1 MRNIS
6 LFCLNHPL
14 TSSFDP
20 QFCFNETAILLI
32 RVKDVKARNH
42 YLLAS
47 NYYSKMSELI
57 ENKKWI
63 VDRIEHM
70 LDAYSRGIETN
81 RQRFEKNAEDHLSS
95 KKSNRDQILTG
106 LGIVISITFG
116 VSAWVPS
123 EQRQI
128 VLIFL
133 FLLAL
138 PLGLIFFWRQARV
151 IRWMSEEYLKIE
163 ETYLKGITFTSA
175 MRAVLVVKTLD
186 LKIEPQDLE
195 VLSDYFRMV
204 EAGVVLDIII
214 KTFEATEKNILN
226 EANYFSLIYQAVIR
240 YPYELYEN
248 YRDGTSSKANSL
260 KSIREQHKD
269 LFDEF
274 NEYVE
279 LLRDEGIRQR
289 IFEKMEISR
298 KDSAHKSNFLP

>member
-163 ETYLKGITFTSA
+163 ETYLKGINFTSA

-226 EANYFSLIYQAVIR
+226 DAN
-240 YPYELYEN
+240 
-248 YRDGTSSKANSL
+248 
-260 KSIREQHKD
+260 
-269 LFDEF
+269 
-274 NEYVE
+274 
-279 LLRDEGIRQR
+279 
-289 IFEKMEISR
+289 
-298 KDSAHKSNFLP
+298 